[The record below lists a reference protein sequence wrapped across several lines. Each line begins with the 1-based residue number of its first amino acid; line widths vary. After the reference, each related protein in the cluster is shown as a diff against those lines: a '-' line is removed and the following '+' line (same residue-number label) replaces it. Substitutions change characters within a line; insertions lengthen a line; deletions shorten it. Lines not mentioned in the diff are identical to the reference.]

1 LALVRKG
8 VSFPNIGEK
17 HGFTP
22 VITSEQD
29 IKTFNR
35 GRIPRV
41 PRKAV
46 LVYDSD
52 LEDALLARGGLTLT
66 KRVHLVTGR
75 VYLTRRKSTIV
86 VRLAIGAPIT
96 ALVVENLIT
105 MGAREFLIIGT
116 AGGLK
121 SPQPG
126 ELFLCTRALRDEGTS
141 HHYYVPDSS
150 FVEPDLGLNRA
161 LSKAMKEGGLDFKS
175 APSWTTDAPYTESV
189 EELNK
194 YSKDWIMTVEME
206 AAALFA
212 VAKAKGVKAAAVFMI
227 SDVLS
232 EKGWSGF
239 VRGTKPEHFGT
250 LVEVFRIF
258 DRLGLPKE

>member
-1 LALVRKG
+1 M
-8 VSFPNIGEK
+8 SFPNVGEK
-17 HGFTP
+17 HRLNP

-29 IKTFNR
+29 LRTNYG

-52 LEDALLARGGLTLT
+52 LEDALLMNGGLRLS
-66 KRVHLVTGR
+66 KRFKHLLASR
-75 VYLTRRKSTIV
+75 VYLARSRDTV
-86 VRLAIGAPIT
+86 LVRLAIGAPIT

-121 SPQPG
+121 RPRPG
-126 ELFLCTRALRDEGTS
+126 DLFLCTRALRDEGTS
-141 HHYYVPDSS
+141 HHYIPDSP
-150 FVEPDLGLNRA
+150 FAEPDPE
-161 LSKAMKEGGLDFKS
+161 LSRTLSRAMKEGNLVFRS
-175 APSWTTDAPYTESV
+175 APSWTIDAPYTESV
-189 EELNK
+189 EELNR
-194 YSKDWIMTVEME
+194 YSKEGIMTVEME

-212 VAKAKGVKAAAVFMI
+212 VAKAKGVKAAAVFMV

-232 EKGWSGF
+232 ERGWSGF
-239 VRGTKPEHFGT
+239 VRGTKPEHFGS
-250 LVEVFRIF
+250 LVEVFGIF
-258 DRLGLPKE
+258 DRLRI